1 MKPHTREFTAV
12 LAAALVLAALAVVS
26 LFIGSYP
33 LSVGEIFDI
42 LTGKLGDTMPVRVFW
57 QLRLP
62 RMCMGLILSLIHILT
77 GIPRGAKLSRRL
89 AINSG

>member
-1 MKPHTREFTAV
+1 MKPHTREFTAI

-42 LTGKLGDTMPVRVFW
+42 LTRSEEHTSEL
-57 QLRLP
+57 Q
-62 RMCMGLILSLIHILT
+62 
-77 GIPRGAKLSRRL
+77 SR
-89 AINSG
+89 I